1 MSKLISSRE
10 NPQLKALKAL
20 ATSTQARRRAGQCIL
35 EGVHL
40 CEAWLAQ
47 RGLPAYCVVSEAAQ
61 THPEAAALL
70 ARCEE
75 NGVECLVLAGK
86 LFSAVSQLEQGVEIL
101 FVIDT
106 PANAEAGV
114 LNESAVLLDNVQD
127 PGNVGS
133 ILRSAAAAGVARILC
148 GPGTAFAWSGKVLRA
163 GMGAHFSLSISEN
176 VDLAQ
181 AIAAARVPVYATSSH
196 AAADLYQLDL
206 HGPAIWLF
214 GHEGQGVRA
223 DLLAQASQRVAIPH
237 RGPMESLNVAAS
249 AAICLFEHLRQNS
262 SSAQP
267 RKNA

>member
-40 CEAWLAQ
+40 CEAWLGQ
-47 RGLPAYCVVSEAAQ
+47 KGMPARCVVSEAAQ

-70 ARCEE
+70 SRCEQD
-75 NGVECLVLAGK
+75 GVECLVLAGN

-133 ILRSAAAAGVARILC
+133 ILRSAAAAGVTRILC

-163 GMGAHFSLSISEN
+163 GMGAHFSLSIAEN

-181 AIAAARVPVYATSSH
+181 VLATAQVPVYATSSH
-196 AAADLYQLDL
+196 AACDLYDLQLR
-206 HGPAIWLF
+206 GPVAWLF
-214 GHEGQGVRA
+214 GHEGQGVNPE
-223 DLLAQASQRVAIPH
+223 LLARASGRVAIPH
-237 RGPMESLNVAAS
+237 LGPVESLNVAAS
-249 AAICLFEHLRQNS
+249 AAVCLFEHLRQN
-262 SSAQP
+262 
-267 RKNA
+267 R